1 LARIVV
7 TGAAGFIGRSL
18 CGRLVACGHTV
29 IGVTRGLTAAILGA
43 ELRPIGDIGPTTD
56 WSKHLDDAE
65 IVIHLADGAHS
76 QVSGGVGTDEPEAA
90 AALAR
95 AAAEGGLRRLLYMS
109 SIRAMC
115 DVTPPGLPLRSD
127 DPTLPRDSYGRRKLA
142 IERALQAAALETGL
156 ELVILRPP
164 LVYGP
169 GVRGNFRLL
178 IQLVA
183 SGLPLPFAGIDNR
196 RSLIFIENLIDLVA
210 YASVHPGAIGR
221 VLLARDAVDLSTP
234 EMIRLLAE
242 GLDRRARLFTVP
254 PIIFAPFRGLPLLG
268 PLIVRLTNSL
278 QVDDSW
284 TRAALDWHPPVSPKT
299 ALVAT
304 ARDFRER
311 S

>member
-1 LARIVV
+1 LARILV
-7 TGAAGFIGRSL
+7 TGAAGFIGRPL

-29 IGVTRGLTAAILGA
+29 IGVTRGLAAPIPGA
-43 ELRPIGDIGPTTD
+43 DLRSIGDIGPTTD
-56 WSKHLDDAE
+56 WSKHLDDDE
-65 IVIHLADGAHS
+65 IVIHLANRAHS
-76 QVSGGVGTDEPEAA
+76 RASSGVGTDEPGAA

-95 AAAEGGLRRLLYMS
+95 AAAEGGVRRLLYMS
-109 SIRAMC
+109 SIRAMG

-127 DPTLPRDSYGRRKLA
+127 NPMLPRDSYGRHKLA
-142 IERALQAAALETGL
+142 IERALQAAARETGL

-196 RSLIFIENLIDLVA
+196 RSLIFIENLVDLIA
-210 YASVHPGAIGR
+210 HAIVHPGAIGR

-234 EMIRLLAE
+234 EMIRLLAV
-242 GLDRRARLFTVP
+242 GLDRRARLFAVP
-254 PIIFAPFRGLPLLG
+254 PIIFAPFHGLPLLG

-284 TRAALDWHPPVSPKT
+284 TRAALDWHPPVSPET